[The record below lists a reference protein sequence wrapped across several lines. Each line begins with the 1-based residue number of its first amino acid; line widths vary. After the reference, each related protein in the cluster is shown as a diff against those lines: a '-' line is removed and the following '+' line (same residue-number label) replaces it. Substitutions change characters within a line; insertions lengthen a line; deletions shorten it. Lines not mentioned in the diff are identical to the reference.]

1 MMKKLQVKMF
11 GGFSARYGDEVLSF
25 GRQRDSKFRQLF
37 LILMTRPGQEFSKRD
52 IAGSLY
58 GQEEVEDPNASL
70 NNTIF
75 RLRRYLEL
83 SPLPSGDYLILN
95 EGVLRF
101 DGGIAM
107 ESDVW
112 SFENAAREFEQEQ
125 GEADRVDLCRK
136 ACELYQGEFLPWLSN
151 EQWVIEKSRNY
162 QKLYFRMLGYL
173 LRRLKEDGDYKSME
187 QVAAQG
193 AKLYPCEGWE
203 LWQIESLNALGRR
216 KEAEEVYRKTV
227 AYVQETGGFLSQK
240 QQERFREM
248 ETRIRR
254 PEGTNAEICRCLLEQ
269 EPKQGAYACT
279 LPGFSDCFRMLKR
292 VIAREGNSFSLILC
306 TILDGTG
313 HPATDRAYCEKQ
325 GKKLCVCFQK
335 HLRRGDV
342 YTRYSSG
349 QYLLLC
355 IGAEKEN
362 VAEIKTRIDMD
373 FRKRCKGRGGLSM
386 QLLDDGNIW

>member
-1 MMKKLQVKMF
+1 MF
-11 GGFSARYGDEVLSF
+11 GGFSARYGDEILSF

-101 DGGIAM
+101 DGGIAV

-203 LWQIESLNALGRR
+203 LWQIESLNALG
-216 KEAEEVYRKTV
+216 
-227 AYVQETGGFLSQK
+227 Q
-240 QQERFREM
+240 
-248 ETRIRR
+248 
-254 PEGTNAEICRCLLEQ
+254 
-269 EPKQGAYACT
+269 
-279 LPGFSDCFRMLKR
+279 D
-292 VIAREGNSFSLILC
+292 
-306 TILDGTG
+306 
-313 HPATDRAYCEKQ
+313 
-325 GKKLCVCFQK
+325 
-335 HLRRGDV
+335 
-342 YTRYSSG
+342 
-349 QYLLLC
+349 
-355 IGAEKEN
+355 
-362 VAEIKTRIDMD
+362 
-373 FRKRCKGRGGLSM
+373 
-386 QLLDDGNIW
+386 